1 MISINDYL
9 SSFSRNFPTQ
19 VLKAPWNIT
28 QKIEEIILEKL
39 NRCGSDFDLNGNIAV
54 HKTAKIEE
62 GVILKG
68 PLIISENCFIAAHA
82 YLRAG
87 VFCDRNVTIGPGC
100 EVKSTII
107 LEKSTLAHFN
117 FAGDSVIGSNVN
129 LEAGS
134 ILANYHN
141 DRDNKEIYILFNG
154 KPAPT
159 GSHKFGALI
168 GDHSKIGANAVL
180 SPGTIL
186 KPKSIVSRLALVNQ
200 CPDQ

>member
-1 MISINDYL
+1 MIAL
-9 SSFSRNFPTQ
+9 TEFVSSFTRVFPSH
-19 VLKAPWNIT
+19 VLKSPWSIT
-28 QKIEEIILEKL
+28 QKIEEIVLEKL
-39 NRCGSDFDLNGNIAV
+39 KSCGADFSFNGNIAI

-87 VFCDRNVTIGPGC
+87 VFCDRNVIIGPGC

-117 FAGDSVIGSNVN
+117 FAGDSIIGSNVN
-129 LEAGS
+129 MEAGS
-134 ILANYHN
+134 IVANHHN
-141 DRDNKEIYILFNG
+141 DREDKNIFVLVEG
-154 KPAPT
+154 KASST
-159 GSHKFGALI
+159 GSQKFGALI

-186 KPKSIVSRLALVNQ
+186 KPKSIVARLALINQ
-200 CPDQ
+200 CP

>member
-1 MISINDYL
+1 MISINEYL
-9 SSFSRNFPTQ
+9 SSFSRVFPTY
-19 VLKAPWNIT
+19 VLKTPWSIT
-28 QKIEEIILEKL
+28 QKIEEIVLEKIKA
-39 NRCGSDFDLNGNIAV
+39 CGNDFNVNGNVAI
-54 HKTAKIEE
+54 HKTAKIEQ

-87 VFCDRNVTIGPGC
+87 VFCDRNVIVGPGC

-107 LEKSTLAHFN
+107 LEKSTIAHFN
-117 FAGDSVIGSNVN
+117 FAGDSLIGSNVN

-134 ILANYHN
+134 IIANHHN
-141 DRDNKEIYILFNG
+141 DRENKDIYVLIDG
-154 KPAPT
+154 KPTAT
-159 GSHKFGALI
+159 GCQKFGALI

-200 CPDQ
+200 CPD

>member
-1 MISINDYL
+1 MISINDYTT
-9 SSFSRNFPTQ
+9 SFQRVFPTH
-19 VLKAPWNIT
+19 VLKSPWSIT

-39 NRCGSDFDLNGNIAV
+39 KTCGDEFILNGNIAI
-54 HKTAKIEE
+54 HKSAKIEE

-87 VFCDRNVTIGPGC
+87 VFLDRNVIIGPGC

-117 FAGDSVIGSNVN
+117 FAGDSIIGSNVN

-134 ILANYHN
+134 ILANHHN
-141 DRDNKEIYILFNG
+141 DRDDKEIFILLNG
-154 KPAPT
+154 LVSPT
-159 GSHKFGALI
+159 GSQKFGALI
-168 GDHSKIGANAVL
+168 GDHTKIGANAVL

-186 KPKSIVSRLALVNQ
+186 KPKSTVGRLELVKQ
-200 CPDQ
+200 T

>member
-1 MISINDYL
+1 MISIHEYI
-9 SSFSRNFPTQ
+9 SSFSRVFPTH

-28 QKIEEIILEKL
+28 QKIEEIILEKIKE
-39 NRCGSDFDLNGNIAV
+39 CSDDFSVKGNIAI
-54 HKTAKIEE
+54 HKSAKIEE

-68 PLIISENCFIAAHA
+68 PILISENCFIAAHA

-87 VFCDRNVTIGPGC
+87 VFCDRNVIIGPGC
-100 EVKSTII
+100 EVKSSVI

-117 FAGDSVIGSNVN
+117 FAGDSLIGSNVN

-134 ILANYHN
+134 IIANHHN
-141 DRDNKEIYILFNG
+141 DRNNKEIFVLVDG
-154 KPAPT
+154 KATAT
-159 GSHKFGALI
+159 GSQKFGALI

-186 KPKSIVSRLALVNQ
+186 EPKSIVSRLALINQ
-200 CPDQ
+200 CP

>member
-1 MISINDYL
+1 MVTITDYIA
-9 SSFSRNFPTQ
+9 SFARVFPTH
-19 VLKAPWNIT
+19 VLKTPWSVT
-28 QKIEEIILEKL
+28 QKLEEIILEKI
-39 NRCGSDFDLNGNIAV
+39 RSCCDDYVINGNLAI

-68 PLIISENCFIAAHA
+68 PVIISENCFIAAHA

-87 VFCDRNVTIGPGC
+87 VFCDRNVIVGPGC

-117 FAGDSVIGSNVN
+117 FAGDSIIGAHVN

-134 ILANYHN
+134 ILANHHN
-141 DRDNKEIYILFNG
+141 DRDDKQIFVQVAG
-154 KPAPT
+154 KQVAT
-159 GSHKFGALI
+159 GSQKFGALI

-180 SPGTIL
+180 SPGTLL
-186 KPKSIVSRLALVNQ
+186 KPQSIVARLTLVNQ
-200 CPDQ
+200 CP